1 MKTIKES
8 ILGSTK
14 TGKNLILKDLAIKL
28 AKQHKNAKHVEQKGD
43 EIIRYDVYGQEL
55 KIGDLVFRH
64 AAMAT
69 CIIEVDI
76 ITDFPPIYKKQNA
89 YGYDVMLY
97 NPYKDTEEKGNILDL
112 VKMHNPEKYIK

>member
-8 ILGSTK
+8 ILGSTNS
-14 TGKNLILKDLAIKL
+14 GKNRIKKDLVIKL
-28 AKQHKNAKHVEQKGD
+28 AKQHKNAKHTEQKGD
-43 EIIRYDVYGQEL
+43 ELIRYDVYGQEL

-76 ITDFPPIYKKQNA
+76 ITDFPPISKKQNA

-97 NPYKDTEEKGNILDL
+97 NPYKDTEENGNILDL
-112 VKMHNPEKYIK
+112 VKMNDPEKYIV